1 MKIEALELNKEEVS
15 KALAHELALEDLE
28 DAGVTPNSGVGR
40 EFLFRV
46 NAFGIMGANPP
57 RIAARVRAQEPQKR
71 NNLSQLGGLRPGA
84 QR

>member
-1 MKIEALELNKEEVS
+1 MKTEAWELSKEEVS

-28 DAGVTPNSGVGR
+28 DAGVTPNSGEGR

-57 RIAARVRAQEPQKR
+57 GIAAQVRTQEPQKR
-71 NNLSQLGGLRPGA
+71 NDQSQLGGLRPGA